1 MSGNVLQIKLCPAD
15 FAFKLSPTTP
25 LFKGQ
30 SLFDLDTAFLG
41 LVKKNLSRFFFFLE
55 ADKRRRESAATASVQ
70 ALALM
75 QIPF

>member
-1 MSGNVLQIKLCPAD
+1 MSGKVLKIKLCPAD

-41 LVKKNLSRFFFFLE
+41 LVKKNLSRFFFS
-55 ADKRRRESAATASVQ
+55 KKQIRESAATASVQ